1 MLLDQLM
8 KNPREAVRAPDGW
21 TRRTALAVMA
31 REPVP
36 ADREIFE
43 DFVDSDDTTVSLLA
57 FLGLKKLFPATIA
70 VRHVWQEMFGE
81 SVDLLAKRACT
92 GPAQLRI
99 AALKALAFAP
109 EHLSFGLVERVLES
123 LDTPLTHESI
133 HAGQSPALTLVQ
145 QPQNFFLPEGF
156 AVLLASLPGGHN
168 RVNLLRRELGS
179 NDPMRL
185 LPVLI
190 ALQLNPVAEL
200 TDQVLLL
207 ARSAEKRVAL
217 EAARALL
224 ACGGSK
230 VYLVILSLLK
240 EAADPQ
246 RKAWLLP
253 LAASTGREEVWPVIV
268 NYAAS
273 EDSGLAQAALHAA
286 DTFPAPVE
294 ARSEVYRSAMRSED
308 PAVACLAAQLAWHT
322 GSMKALRLLERHIGS
337 ESRQHRAAA
346 AAALGHVSAETA
358 VPILA
363 ARFDSEKSGDVIRQM
378 ILSLRRLLPQVRGNL
393 RLHDVLLPWFSRL
406 FKSTDAF
413 RRSQCA
419 ILCGL
424 IGRPAEDLVIHA
436 LEREHH
442 PHVIASL
449 LSALGNCGCNRLLV
463 YSRFHDHA
471 DSRVRAN
478 MIAAMLICGSEAVA
492 YFTSALKDMAPR
504 VRGAAARNL
513 FLLGQLD
520 IVATL
525 NRMLLVPEPLSVLS
539 GCYAL
544 GQLLRIQPPMLN
556 PDHPLPLAV
565 SRRTSVQLKNR
576 QHGPSML
583 NVPELAAIFNE
594 MAIVGGNRQKLIW
607 LLEEKHRRYPASYPV
622 RRMLA
627 AMLAIEGENER
638 AASLLEVC
646 LSENPGALADVLDA
660 YRLAMRLGNLD
671 RATDFGER
679 AKSLYASLL
688 YGCLELCRSLR
699 GSGAEMMLQ
708 KLHHLAEPSMNLYN
722 AMIQLKVLEND
733 QETVL
738 DLMSELLLARPFN
751 AMVVRK
757 LAAMLPESFSEL
769 RGSLEVYAASL
780 PPGLGSDK

>member
-1 MLLDQLM
+1 MLLDQLL
-8 KNPREAVRAPDGW
+8 KNPREAVHAPDGW
-21 TRRTALAVMA
+21 TKRTALAAMA
-31 REPVP
+31 REPLP
-36 ADREIFE
+36 SDREIFE
-43 DFVDSDDTTVSLLA
+43 DMIDSDDTTVSLMA
-57 FLGLKKLFPATIA
+57 FLGLKKLFPAPIA
-70 VRHVWQEMFGE
+70 VKNVWQEMFGE
-81 SVDLLAKRACT
+81 SVDLLSRRACT
-92 GPAQLRI
+92 GPVQLRI
-99 AALKALAFAP
+99 AALKALSFAP

-123 LDTPLTHESI
+123 LDSPLTHESV
-133 HAGQSPALTLVQ
+133 HAGQSPTLALVQ
-145 QPQNFFLPEGF
+145 SPQHFFLPEGF

-190 ALQLNPVAEL
+190 SLQLSPVAEL

-207 ARSAEKRVAL
+207 ARSSEKRVAL

-240 EAADPQ
+240 EASDPQ

-253 LAASTGREEVWPVIV
+253 LAASTGREEIWPIITS
-268 NYAAS
+268 YAAS
-273 EDSGLAQAALHAA
+273 EDAGLAQAALHAA
-286 DTFPAPVE
+286 DSFAVPVE
-294 ARSEVYRSAMRSED
+294 SRAEIFREAMRSND
-308 PAVACLAAQLAWHT
+308 PTVACLAAQLAWHT
-322 GSMKALRLLERHIGS
+322 GSMKALRLLERHINS
-337 ESRQHRAAA
+337 DSRHHRAAA
-346 AAALGHVSAETA
+346 ATALGFVSPETA

-363 ARFDSEKSGDVIRQM
+363 GRFDSEKSGDVIRQM

-393 RLHDVLLPWFSRL
+393 RMHDLLLPWFSRL
-406 FKSTDAF
+406 LKSTDAF

-419 ILCGL
+419 VLCGL
-424 IGRPAEDLVIHA
+424 IGRPAEDLVVHT
-436 LEREHH
+436 LEKEYH

-449 LSALGNCGCNRLLV
+449 LGALGSCGCNRLLV

-478 MIAAMLICGSEAVA
+478 MISAMLVCGAEAVS
-492 YFTSALKDMAPR
+492 YFSSALKDMAPR
-504 VRGAAARNL
+504 VRGAAAKNL

-544 GQLLRIQPPMLN
+544 AQLLRIQPPMLSS
-556 PDHPLPLAV
+556 DHPLPLAV
-565 SRRTSVQLKNR
+565 ARKTSMQLKTR
-576 QHGPSML
+576 QHGPALL
-583 NVPELAAIFNE
+583 NVPELSGIINE

-607 LLEEKHRRYPASYPV
+607 LLEEKHRRFPASYPV

-627 AMLAIEGENER
+627 SLLAIEGETER
-638 AASLLEVC
+638 AASLIEVC
-646 LSENPGALADVLDA
+646 LNDNPGALADVLDA
-660 YRLAMRLGNLD
+660 YRLALKLGNLD
-671 RATDFGER
+671 RATDYGER
-679 AKSLYASLL
+679 AKGLYAALL
-688 YGCLELCRSLR
+688 EGCIDLCRSLR
-699 GSGAEMMLQ
+699 GSGAELMMQ
-708 KLHHLAEPSMNLYN
+708 KLHHLSEPSMNLYN

-733 QETVL
+733 SETVL

-751 AMVVRK
+751 TMVVRK
-757 LAAMLPESFSEL
+757 LAGMLPESFSEL
-769 RGSLEVYAASL
+769 RSALEVYAASL
-780 PPGLGSDK
+780 PPNPEHF

>member
-1 MLLDQLM
+1 MLLDQLL
-8 KNPREAVRAPDGW
+8 KNPREAVHAPDGW
-21 TRRTALAVMA
+21 TKRTALAAIA
-31 REPVP
+31 REPLP
-36 ADREIFE
+36 SDREIFE
-43 DFVDSDDTTVSLLA
+43 DMIDSDDTTQSLMA
-57 FLGLKKLFPATIA
+57 FLGLKKLFPAPAA
-70 VRHVWQEMFGE
+70 VKSVWNEMFGE
-81 SVDLLAKRACT
+81 SVDLLSRRACS

-123 LDTPLTHESI
+123 LDSPLTHENV
-133 HAGQSPALTLVQ
+133 HASQPPTLTLVQ
-145 QPQNFFLPEGF
+145 SPQSFFLPEGF

-179 NDPMRL
+179 NDSMRL

-190 ALQLNPVAEL
+190 ALQLSPVAEL

-207 ARSAEKRVAL
+207 ARSSDKRVAL

-240 EAADPQ
+240 EASDPQ

-253 LAASTGREEVWPVIV
+253 LAASTGREETWAVIAA
-268 NYAAS
+268 YAAS

-286 DTFPAPVE
+286 ESFPVPVE
-294 ARSEVYRSAMRSED
+294 LKAELYREAMRSED
-308 PAVACLAAQLAWHT
+308 PAVACLAAQLAWHS
-322 GSMKALRLLERHIGS
+322 GSMKSLRLLERHIS
-337 ESRQHRAAA
+337 SDSRHHRAAA
-346 AAALGHVSAETA
+346 AAALGFISPETA
-358 VPILA
+358 LPILA
-363 ARFDSEKSGDVIRQM
+363 GRFDNEKSGDVIRQM
-378 ILSLRRLLPQVRGNL
+378 ILSLRRLLPKVRGNL
-393 RLHDVLLPWFSRL
+393 RMHDLLMPWFARL
-406 FKSTDAF
+406 LKSTDAF

-419 ILCGL
+419 VLCGL
-424 IGRPAEDLVIHA
+424 IGRPAEDMVVHA
-436 LEREHH
+436 LEKEYH

-449 LSALGNCGCNRLLV
+449 LSALGSCGCNRLLV

-478 MIAAMLICGSEAVA
+478 MISAMLVCGSEAVS
-492 YFTSALKDMAPR
+492 YFSSALKDMAPR
-504 VRGAAARNL
+504 VRGAAAKNL

-544 GQLLRIQPPMLN
+544 AQLLRIQPPMLSS
-556 PDHPLPLAV
+556 DHPLPLAV
-565 SRRTSVQLKNR
+565 ARKTRMQIKTH
-576 QHGPSML
+576 QHGPALL
-583 NVPELAAIFNE
+583 NVPELAGIINE

-607 LLEEKHRRYPASYPV
+607 LLEEKLRRFPASYPV

-627 AMLAIEGENER
+627 SLLAIEGETER
-638 AASLLEVC
+638 AAALIEVC
-646 LSENPGALADVLDA
+646 LNENPGALADVLDA
-660 YRLAMRLGNLD
+660 YRLALKLGNLD
-671 RATDFGER
+671 RATDYGER
-679 AKSLYASLL
+679 AKSLYAALL
-688 YGCLELCRSLR
+688 EGCVDLCRSLR
-699 GSGAEMMLQ
+699 GSGAELMMQ
-708 KLHHLAEPSMNLYN
+708 KLHHLSEPSMNLYN

-733 QETVL
+733 SETVL

-757 LAAMLPESFSEL
+757 LAGMLPESFSEL
-769 RGSLEVYAASL
+769 RSALEVYAASL
-780 PPGLGSDK
+780 PPNPEHF

>member
-1 MLLDQLM
+1 MLLDQLL
-8 KNPREAVRAPDGW
+8 KNPREVVRVPDTW
-21 TRRTALAVMA
+21 TRRTALAAMA
-31 REPVP
+31 REPIP
-36 ADREIFE
+36 ADREVFE
-43 DFVDSDDTTVSLLA
+43 DMVDSEDTTISLMA
-57 FLGLKKLFPATIA
+57 FLGLKKLFPSSLA
-70 VRHVWQEMFGE
+70 VKSVWQEMFGE
-81 SVDLLAKRACT
+81 SVDLLSRRACS
-92 GPAQLRI
+92 GPVQLRI

-123 LDTPLTHESI
+123 LDAPLMHDSV
-133 HAGQSPALTLVQ
+133 HAGQSPSLALVQ
-145 QPQNFFLPEGF
+145 RPQNFFLPEGF

-168 RVNLLRRELGS
+168 RVNILRRELAS

-190 ALQLNPVAEL
+190 ALQLSPVAEL

-224 ACGGSK
+224 ACGGNK
-230 VYLVILSLLK
+230 VYLFILSLLK
-240 EAADPQ
+240 EASDPQ

-253 LAASTGREEVWPVIV
+253 LAAGTGREEVWPIII
-268 NYAAS
+268 NYVTS
-273 EDSGLAQAALHAA
+273 EDSHLAQAALYAA
-286 DTFPAPVE
+286 ESFAAPIE
-294 ARSEVYRSAMRSED
+294 ARAELYRDAMRSED
-308 PAVACLAAQLAWHT
+308 PDVACLAAQLAWNT
-322 GSMKALRLLERHIGS
+322 GSLKSLKLLERHLIS
-337 ESRQHRAAA
+337 DSRHHRAAA
-346 AAALGHVSAETA
+346 ASALGNVAPETA

-363 ARFDSEKSGDVIRQM
+363 GRFDSEKSGDVIRQM
-378 ILSLRRLLPQVRGNL
+378 ILSLRRLLPQVRGNV
-393 RLHDVLLPWFSRL
+393 RLHDMLLPWFGRL
-406 FKSTDAF
+406 LKSTDAF

-419 ILCGL
+419 VLCGL
-424 IGRPAEDLVIHA
+424 VGRAAEDLVVHA
-436 LEREHH
+436 LEKEHH

-449 LSALGNCGCNRLLV
+449 LSALGSCGCSRLLV
-463 YSRFHDHA
+463 YSRFHDHI

-478 MIAAMLICGSEAVA
+478 MISAMLVCGGEAVS

-504 VRGAAARNL
+504 VRGAAAKNL

-544 GQLLRIQPPMLN
+544 GQLLRIQPPMLSS
-556 PDHPLPLAV
+556 DHPLPLAV
-565 SRRTSVQLKNR
+565 ARKTRIQQKTR
-576 QHGPSML
+576 QHGPSLL
-583 NVPELAAIFNE
+583 NVPELAGILKE
-594 MAIVGGNRQKLIW
+594 MAIVGGNRTKLIW
-607 LLEEKHRRYPASYPV
+607 LLEEKYRRYPVSYPV

-627 AMLAIEGENER
+627 SLLAVEGETER
-638 AASLLEVC
+638 AASLIEVC
-646 LSENPGALADVLDA
+646 LTENPGVLADVLDA
-660 YRLAMRLGNLD
+660 YRLALKLGDLD

-679 AKSLYASLL
+679 AKSLYAALL
-688 YGCLELCRSLR
+688 AGCIDLCRSLR
-699 GSGAEMMLQ
+699 GSGAELMMH
-708 KLHHLAEPSMNLYN
+708 KLHHLSEPSMNLYN

-733 QETVL
+733 SETVL

-769 RGSLEVYAASL
+769 RGALEVYAASL
-780 PPGLGSDK
+780 PPSHDQL